1 MKHWHFIRY
10 LVYVTYSNSYS
21 KTGYNFYLN
30 TLTRVYTD
38 LILRVLVA
46 SAILLDIC
54 IITKRISRHRR
65 REESITSNCNYNYI
79 HIQMAADNLRQIKIY
94 LKVIGLVEV
103 LPFFI

>member
-10 LVYVTYSNSYS
+10 LVYVTLIVILKQVTILFKYS
-21 KTGYNFYLN
+21 
-30 TLTRVYTD
+30 LTRIYTD

-103 LPFFI
+103 FALFI

>member
-1 MKHWHFIRY
+1 MF
-10 LVYVTYSNSYS
+10 
-21 KTGYNFYLN
+21 
-30 TLTRVYTD
+30 
-38 LILRVLVA
+38 LVA

-103 LPFFI
+103 LPFLFELYQCFTLLYFL